1 MITSGGG
8 GSEIKYDTSTIKQA
22 TSEMRSSVQSL
33 DATFGTVIEGSIKL
47 DMVESLNEIKERYDE
62 LFAKYET
69 LFINNV
75 QATDKS
81 VDEME
86 RTDQVVARGV

>member
-1 MITSGGG
+1 MITSSGG

-33 DATFGTVIEGSIKL
+33 DATFGTVIEGAIKL